1 MGYAW
6 RKAWR
11 WVWPE
16 VCAELEALKAAL
28 NTPVWIMEQALGS
41 RPLFGAYMIGTGI
54 CRSMMNSH
62 PARSRPE
69 WVESRHCA
77 AISCVL
83 RQIKTR
89 ADTLLRTM
97 RRPQN
102 LLKSLVE
109 LRGRLVKGG

>member
-1 MGYAW
+1 MRYAW
-6 RKAWR
+6 RKAR

-16 VCAELEALKAAL
+16 VCAEREALKAAL

-41 RPLFGAYMIGTGI
+41 RPLLGASTIGMGI
-54 CRSMMNSH
+54 SRPTTNSH

-69 WVESRHCA
+69 WMERRRWA
-77 AISCVL
+77 AISCGL
-83 RQIKTR
+83 RLIKTR
-89 ADTLLRTM
+89 ADSLLRTI

-102 LLKSLVE
+102 LLKSLAQ

>member
-16 VCAELEALKAAL
+16 VCAEREALKAAL

-41 RPLFGAYMIGTGI
+41 RPLLGAYMIGMGI
-54 CRSMMNSH
+54 SRSMTNSH

-69 WVESRHCA
+69 WNDMWALRA
-77 AISCVL
+77 A
-83 RQIKTR
+83 
-89 ADTLLRTM
+89 
-97 RRPQN
+97 PN
-102 LLKSLVE
+102 
-109 LRGRLVKGG
+109 